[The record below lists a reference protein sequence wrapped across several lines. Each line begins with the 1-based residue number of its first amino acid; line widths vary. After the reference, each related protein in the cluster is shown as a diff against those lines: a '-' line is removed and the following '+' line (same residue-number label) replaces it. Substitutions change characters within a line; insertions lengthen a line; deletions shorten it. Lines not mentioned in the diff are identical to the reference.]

1 MKKVLV
7 IVGIAIVV
15 LVLIVVAI
23 PFFIDANSFK
33 PALESDL
40 TNVLGRK
47 VDIGNISL
55 SIWSGA
61 VSVDNVSV
69 ADDPAFS
76 PNAFLTATDLKAG
89 VALMPLIFSKKLD
102 VLSFRIDQPQVAI
115 IRNAAGVWNF
125 SSLGGQSAKAQTGSS
140 SSGTR
145 ADISVQK
152 LALTNGKMTV
162 TEAGGK
168 VRAYD
173 GLNVTAENVSY
184 TSQFPFEFSANTPG
198 SGTVNL
204 TGEAGPV
211 NPADAAMTPLHAT
224 ITVKHFDLSSTGF
237 VDPSSGLGGLVDF
250 SGQLDSDGKAV
261 NSHGAVTAQQLKLVA
276 GAEPSTV
283 PVGVDYETT
292 YDPKKQTGLLK
303 RGDVHVGKAN
313 ASLTGT
319 FDAAGPVTSVDMK
332 MTGQAMSVPDLEGI
346 LPAVGVKLPS
356 GASLQ
361 SGTLDTTL
369 SISGPVD
376 KLVIAGPVSMA
387 NAKMAGFS
395 LNGALGALS
404 SFTGLG
410 SKGGSDTEIQTLK
423 ADMRVDPSGQHAKNI
438 DVVVP
443 SIGTVTGNGDADA
456 AGNLNCKMMA
466 SLSGVGSAITDVLAG
481 GKSKGV
487 PFTVKGTTSH
497 PEFVPDVTG
506 MAKGF
511 LTGAAG
517 NGVGGATDTGK
528 AAGAAASA
536 LGGLFG
542 KKKTQ

>member
-1 MKKVLV
+1 
-7 IVGIAIVV
+7 
-15 LVLIVVAI
+15 
-23 PFFIDANSFK
+23 
-33 PALESDL
+33 
-40 TNVLGRK
+40 
-47 VDIGNISL
+47 
-55 SIWSGA
+55 
-61 VSVDNVSV
+61 
-69 ADDPAFS
+69 
-76 PNAFLTATDLKAG
+76 
-89 VALMPLIFSKKLD
+89 
-102 VLSFRIDQPQVAI
+102 
-115 IRNAAGVWNF
+115 
-125 SSLGGQSAKAQTGSS
+125 
-140 SSGTR
+140 
-145 ADISVQK
+145 
-152 LALTNGKMTV
+152 
-162 TEAGGK
+162 
-168 VRAYD
+168 
-173 GLNVTAENVSY
+173 
-184 TSQFPFEFSANTPG
+184 
-198 SGTVNL
+198 
-204 TGEAGPV
+204 
-211 NPADAAMTPLHAT
+211 
-224 ITVKHFDLSSTGF
+224 
-237 VDPSSGLGGLVDF
+237 
-250 SGQLDSDGKAV
+250 
-261 NSHGAVTAQQLKLVA
+261 
-276 GAEPSTV
+276 
-283 PVGVDYETT
+283 
-292 YDPKKQTGLLK
+292 
-303 RGDVHVGKAN
+303 
-313 ASLTGT
+313 
-319 FDAAGPVTSVDMK
+319 
-332 MTGQAMSVPDLEGI
+332 LEGI